1 MYYILVKITLEIFN
15 YFKTLVGLCL
25 NLGQEWL
32 YPIFPSPSM
41 QCLFFTHFCPMYVLY
56 SVFSVCP
63 NGTAPMCCKLD
74 LCVQN
79 SCPSNPTAKC
89 RINPCG
95 GCKVEFY
102 DDKNTPVD
110 CDSGIMLPEKVDH
123 LSFIA

>member
-1 MYYILVKITLEIFN
+1 M
-15 YFKTLVGLCL
+15 VGLCL

-32 YPIFPSPSM
+32 YPIFPSP
-41 QCLFFTHFCPMYVLY
+41 LY